1 MQAPKALT
9 LPSIDSVTPGKLAN
23 ITESD
28 HVIIQEKIN
37 GSQFTIFKKDGEL
50 HFYNRNKEVGPKGD
64 PYINAYLSLHDKK
77 DFFVEGFFY
86 HGEAMR
92 NTTTNNAAYKR
103 MPRYFWIVYEIQRA
117 DGSLLTPEEMTVA
130 LQNTGI
136 EMTQVLYDSHKNKSV
151 PVQEVIDQLMA
162 QIESKQIESCLGG
175 IPEGIV
181 IKVLNSVKDG
191 KTCNYRFKQVRSQFA
206 EMSQEK
212 RNKIEQV
219 SDADF
224 IKEIGEIYNTDG
236 RREKAVQHMK
246 EKDVWQPNINK
257 NIGTMV
263 NELDNDL
270 LKEAKEDIKNMLFV
284 RFWSEISKVAR
295 GDVSKFL
302 KEKYSN
308 QDNSNK

>member
-1 MQAPKALT
+1 MQAPKVLT
-9 LPSIDSVTPGKLAN
+9 LPSIDSVTPGKLGN
-23 ITESD
+23 IIESD

-64 PYINAYLSLHDKK
+64 PYVNAYLSLQKRK
-77 DFFVEGFFY
+77 DFFEDGFFY
-86 HGEAMR
+86 HGEAMKT
-92 NTTTNNAAYKR
+92 TTTNNAAYKR
-103 MPRYFWIVYEIQRA
+103 MPRYYWIVYEIQRA
-117 DGSLLTPEEMTVA
+117 DGSLLTPDEMTVA

-162 QIESKQIESCLGG
+162 QIESGILESCLGG

-181 IKVLNSVKDG
+181 IKVLNSVRDG
-191 KTCNYRFKQVRSQFA
+191 KISNYRFKQVRPIFA
-206 EMSQEK
+206 EMSQDR

-224 IKEIGEIYNTDG
+224 IREIGEIYNTDG
-236 RREKAVQHMK
+236 RREKARQHMK
-246 EKDVWQPNINK
+246 EKNTYNYKNVNA

-263 NELDNDL
+263 HELDDDL
-270 LKEAKEDIKNMLFV
+270 LKEAEEDIKNMLFI
-284 RFWSEISKVAR
+284 RFFPEISKVAR
-295 GDVSKFL
+295 GDVPTFL
-302 KEKYSN
+302 RNKE
-308 QDNSNK
+308 